1 MSQSSRREFL
11 RRSVAACSGISIV
24 SMGGVLRAAE
34 TTAAATSADATEEC
48 SAKKGSKMRL
58 GLVTYQ
64 WGRDWDLATVIANC
78 EKAGILGVELRVEHA
93 HKVEPSMTTEQRKE
107 VRKRFKD
114 SPVIF
119 VGMGTNEQF
128 DFPEPEK
135 LQMAIENTKA
145 FVRLS
150 YDCGGS
156 GVKVKPNQFYPNV
169 PKEKTLEQIGKSLN
183 IVGQFAADYKQ
194 QIRLEVHGQCAPLP
208 YIKQIMDVADHP
220 NVTVCWNSNG
230 EDLQGEGLE
239 HNFNLVSKRFGDT
252 AHIHELNIGK
262 YPYQPLI
269 DLFVKINYKGWIL
282 LEAGTEPK
290 DRVAAMIEQRGVF
303 EKMIAD
309 AQARFS

>member
-1 MSQSSRREFL
+1 M
-11 RRSVAACSGISIV
+11 
-24 SMGGVLRAAE
+24 
-34 TTAAATSADATEEC
+34 
-48 SAKKGSKMRL
+48 
-58 GLVTYQ
+58 
-64 WGRDWDLATVIANC
+64 
-78 EKAGILGVELRVEHA
+78 
-93 HKVEPSMTTEQRKE
+93 
-107 VRKRFKD
+107 
-114 SPVIF
+114 
-119 VGMGTNEQF
+119 
-128 DFPEPEK
+128 
-135 LQMAIENTKA
+135 
-145 FVRLS
+145 
-150 YDCGGS
+150 
-156 GVKVKPNQFYPNV
+156 KVKPNQFYPNV
-169 PKEKTLEQIGKSLN
+169 PKEKTIEQIGKSLN

-230 EDLQGEGLE
+230 DDLQDEGLE

-252 AHIHELNIGK
+252 AHVHELNIGK

-309 AQARFS
+309 VAGEIFLSRLRTMFVHRGK